1 MRQAQE
7 APASPEAH
15 FGEAHPGYPEE
26 PSEEQASPPFVGADC
41 AEEMLQP
48 SRAWAPSRKQ
58 VYHCYTFCCG
68 RITQLLLPFC
78 CHLFGVAPLLVA
90 VCTFLHQSGQ
100 VMKMGSPRVAELLL
114 QRGADP
120 NRPDPSTG
128 SLPIHDAAREGF
140 LDTLQVLHLGGARV
154 DLPDKEGRLP
164 VDRAEEN
171 GQHHVVRY
179 LSCLMNGQA

>member
-48 SRAWAPSRKQ
+48 SRAWAPSRK
-58 VYHCYTFCCG
+58 
-68 RITQLLLPFC
+68 
-78 CHLFGVAPLLVA
+78 
-90 VCTFLHQSGQ
+90 Q